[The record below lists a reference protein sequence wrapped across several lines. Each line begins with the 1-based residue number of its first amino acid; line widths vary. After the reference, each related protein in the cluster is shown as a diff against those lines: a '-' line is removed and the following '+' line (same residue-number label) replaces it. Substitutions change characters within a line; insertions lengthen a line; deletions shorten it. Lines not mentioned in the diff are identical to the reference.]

1 MGVVPPLVGVAEK
14 MTEVPAQTG
23 LFDGEIETLTGR
35 LGLTTIVTVFEVAGL
50 PVTHM
55 ALDVRMQVTAS
66 AFDGT

>member
-1 MGVVPPLVGVAEK
+1 MVGIAEK
-14 MTEVPAQTG
+14 ITEVPAQTG
-23 LFDGEIETLTGR
+23 LMDGEIEILTGK
-35 LGLTTIVTVFEVAGL
+35 LGLTVIVNVFDEAGL